1 MESNAIVKDVFTI
14 SEIGSETAEGVR
26 ERWTRIG
33 IGFVNRDE
41 SINIILD
48 AMPVNGRL
56 HVRDRR
62 ATKRALGRSN
72 QEESSHDKH

>member
-1 MESNAIVKDVFTI
+1 MESSVTVKDIFTI
-14 SEIGSETAEGVR
+14 SEKDSGTADGGK
-26 ERWTRIG
+26 ERWTKIG

-48 AMPVNGRL
+48 ATPVNGRL

-62 ATKRALGRSN
+62 PPR
-72 QEESSHDKH
+72 QSSGKS